1 MKESDEENEK
11 VHRVLLDYYTNDSG
25 TAAIE
30 STG

>member
-11 VHRVLLDYYTNDSG
+11 IPRVLLDYYTNDNG
-25 TAAIE
+25 TAAID